1 MSEEVKSSAHEE
13 EVLEQAS
20 APTSEQ
26 ANEQT
31 EGQADGTPSDD
42 MAHEPDTKATA
53 EPSLEEQLAQLRDT
67 HLRLMAE
74 YDNYRKRTL
83 KEKSDLIRHGGESA
97 LRELIPV
104 VDDLDIAL
112 ANIDTT
118 DDIDAVREGVR
129 LIYSK
134 FTDYLL
140 RQGVKAIETQ
150 GSAFDEE
157 LHEAIATFPAPT
169 EEQRGQIIDCVKKGY
184 MLHDKVLRHASV
196 VVGQ

>member
-1 MSEEVKSSAHEE
+1 MSEEQNNNLSEHEACAQVE
-13 EVLEQAS
+13 TPEQ
-20 APTSEQ
+20 
-26 ANEQT
+26 EQT
-31 EGQADGTPSDD
+31 EGQAETAASDELTQEADTPT
-42 MAHEPDTKATA
+42 AA

-83 KEKSDLIRHGGESA
+83 KEKSDLIRHGGEKA
-97 LRELIPV
+97 LRDLIPV

-112 ANIDTT
+112 ANIDATE
-118 DDIDAVREGVR
+118 DIQAVRQGVH

-134 FTDYLL
+134 FVDYLQ
-140 RQGVKAIETQ
+140 RQGVRAIETTDA
-150 GSAFDEE
+150 AFDEE

-169 EEQRGQIIDCVKKGY
+169 EEQRGRIIDCVKKGY